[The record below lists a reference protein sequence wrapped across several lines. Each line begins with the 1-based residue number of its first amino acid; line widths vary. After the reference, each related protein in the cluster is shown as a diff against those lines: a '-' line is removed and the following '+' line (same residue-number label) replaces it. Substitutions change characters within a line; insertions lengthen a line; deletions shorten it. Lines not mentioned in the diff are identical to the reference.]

1 MPTTLLILIVTLCT
15 IGSQLLLKR
24 SVGDLAGTLRETGIA
39 GFLMAAATSPGVI
52 GALAIQATGYIVWM
66 FVLLRSQLSVAFAIS
81 GSFFYLLMAAA
92 SWLFFGER
100 LSAVQWAG
108 LLMISIGVLMVT
120 QGAQSIR

>member
-1 MPTTLLILIVTLCT
+1 MPTTLLILVVTLCT

-24 SVGDLAGTLRETGIA
+24 SVGDIAVVLRESGIG
-39 GFLMAAATSPGVI
+39 GFLVAAATSPGVI
-52 GALAIQATGYIVWM
+52 GALAIQGAGYVVWM

-100 LSAVQWAG
+100 LSLVQWGG
-108 LLMISIGVLMVT
+108 LVLISAGVLMVT
-120 QGAQSIR
+120 QGAGAVR